1 MRNEKKKGIQII
13 IGKKKPNGYITV
25 DKKPEVKLKLETV
38 VLILPLFRNNLISE
52 SSSLKSDPWKL
63 TFSDNFFN
71 YPNIQTHIQL
81 LELDIMKIFFP
92 RLKLLTLI
100 ALM

>member
-1 MRNEKKKGIQII
+1 MKKKRHPNNYRKKNPYSYII
-13 IGKKKPNGYITV
+13 V

-63 TFSDNFFN
+63 TFRDNFFN
-71 YPNIQTHIQL
+71 YPNTQTHIQL

-92 RLKLLTLI
+92 RMKLLTLI